1 MRIRLAAMMTAAMLL
16 LPIASA
22 NASLASPPQPEKKCP
37 SSMSF
42 ILDHCD

>member
-16 LPIASA
+16 LPVATASA
-22 NASLASPPQPEKKCP
+22 KVASSPQPEKKCP
-37 SSMSF
+37 SSMNF

>member
-16 LPIASA
+16 LPVATASA
-22 NASLASPPQPEKKCP
+22 KMSSPPQAEKKCP
-37 SSMSF
+37 SMSF

>member
-16 LPIASA
+16 LPVATASA
-22 NASLASPPQPEKKCP
+22 KPSSPPQPEKKCP

>member
-16 LPIASA
+16 LPVAAASA
-22 NASLASPPQPEKKCP
+22 NLSSPAQPEKKCP
-37 SSMSF
+37 ELNL